1 MKIYQIVDTLNFG
14 DAIGNDVVAIKHVIE
29 EMGIETEIYANS
41 IAEKVKEPGAYKFS
55 NMPKI
60 DDDDIVIYHMA
71 SGSAFNKM
79 TAELNCRKIMIYH
92 NITPFEFF
100 TIDSIGASEVC
111 RRGLNDMLEMKG
123 KFTAYLADSH
133 FNKSNMIDM
142 GYAADKID
150 VIPVIIPFDDYK
162 KTPDADMVKK
172 LSDGVTNIVFVGRIA
187 PNKKHEDL
195 IRTFHYYKKNVNPN
209 SRLILAGSAN
219 KGGMYY
225 NDLLE
230 YIDYLGVEDVIFP
243 GHISFAEILAIYS
256 TADVF
261 LCLSEHEGF
270 CVPLL
275 EAMTFDVPIVAF
287 ASSAIPETIGGASV
301 VVDNKDPVYL
311 SKVIDGVINNEQLKK
326 QIIEAQRKR
335 LEDFRYEKI
344 KVQLQNYINDFMEKY
359 PPLSP
364 DDDEKGYR
372 DIYNLVEKNMKS
384 SGNSMSFSLDALLHS
399 ARRKAGEVDVTELLD
414 YNYKPQSFI
423 EASYISFFNRLP
435 DKSDYEHW
443 MNEASGE
450 ENNNFLGNFIS
461 FAVNSAERISKG
473 IKIKFNPF
481 TTAELCDENS
491 EDSGENEEIYQADDL
506 LGKGGITA

>member
-1 MKIYQIVDTLNFG
+1 
-14 DAIGNDVVAIKHVIE
+14 
-29 EMGIETEIYANS
+29 
-41 IAEKVKEPGAYKFS
+41 
-55 NMPKI
+55 
-60 DDDDIVIYHMA
+60 
-71 SGSAFNKM
+71 
-79 TAELNCRKIMIYH
+79 
-92 NITPFEFF
+92 
-100 TIDSIGASEVC
+100 
-111 RRGLNDMLEMKG
+111 
-123 KFTAYLADSH
+123 
-133 FNKSNMIDM
+133 
-142 GYAADKID
+142 
-150 VIPVIIPFDDYK
+150 
-162 KTPDADMVKK
+162 
-172 LSDGVTNIVFVGRIA
+172 
-187 PNKKHEDL
+187 
-195 IRTFHYYKKNVNPN
+195 
-209 SRLILAGSAN
+209 
-219 KGGMYY
+219 
-225 NDLLE
+225 
-230 YIDYLGVEDVIFP
+230 
-243 GHISFAEILAIYS
+243 
-256 TADVF
+256 
-261 LCLSEHEGF
+261 
-270 CVPLL
+270 
-275 EAMTFDVPIVAF
+275 
-287 ASSAIPETIGGASV
+287 
-301 VVDNKDPVYL
+301 
-311 SKVIDGVINNEQLKK
+311 
-326 QIIEAQRKR
+326 
-335 LEDFRYEKI
+335 
-344 KVQLQNYINDFMEKY
+344 MEKY